1 MRTTDPSGHPQRYRV
16 APVLFQTLDAVPPV
30 RLAALGAA
38 LAAAI
43 ALADYATG
51 SEASFAVFYL
61 MPVVLVSAGGTRA
74 LAEMVAGV
82 AALGWVLA
90 DVLSRPTAYTSPA
103 IPVWNGVSRLLVF
116 LVVVWLVTSLRRSV
130 AHERRLS
137 RVDSLSGVANR
148 RAFYEAVEMELQR
161 ARRTPTP
168 LTVAF
173 LDIDDFK
180 RVNDELGH
188 AEGDAVI
195 RVTAQALT
203 AHARVTDV
211 VARLGGDE
219 FGILLTNASRDVAGG
234 ALERLHSELLAQARQ
249 RGWSVGFSVG
259 AVTWRQPPRSVDEM
273 LATADKAMYHVK
285 ASGKNKVYCV
295 DVGDGTYD
303 DHRRL
308 DGDDTF
314 DWES

>member
-1 MRTTDPSGHPQRYRV
+1 MRMTDSSGHRQRYG
-16 APVLFQTLDAVPPV
+16 AAVLFQALDAVPPV
-30 RLAALGAA
+30 RLAAFGGA
-38 LAAAI
+38 LAAGI
-43 ALADYATG
+43 GLADYAAG
-51 SEASFAVFYL
+51 AEASFAVFYL
-61 MPVVLVSAGGTRA
+61 MPVVLVSARGTRA
-74 LAEMVAGV
+74 LAGLVAGT

-90 DVLSRPTAYTSPA
+90 DVLSRPTAYSLPV
-103 IPVWNGVSRLLVF
+103 IPVWNAVSRLLVF

-148 RAFYEAVEMELQR
+148 RAFYEAVETELQR

-168 LTVAF
+168 ITVAF

-180 RVNDELGH
+180 TVNDQLGH

-195 RVTAQALT
+195 RVTGQALT
-203 AHARVTDV
+203 AHARVTDA

-219 FGILLTNASRDVAGG
+219 FAILLTNAPPDVAAR
-234 ALERLHSELLAQARQ
+234 ALERLHAELLAQARQ

-259 AVTWRQPPRSVDEM
+259 AVTWRQPPRSVDQM
-273 LATADKAMYHVK
+273 LATADKVMYHVK
-285 ASGKNKVYCV
+285 ASGKNKVHCV
-295 DVGDGTYD
+295 DLGDGTYGD
-303 DHRRL
+303 PPRL
-308 DGDDTF
+308 DGDDRF